1 MKVIM
6 LKDVKG
12 VGKVNQILE
21 VKDGYAANYL
31 IPNRLA
37 VKYTDRSIE
46 VLSEQKKN
54 EELKI
59 KELTAKAQEKAKLL
73 ENITLEFEAKCGS
86 DGRMIGTISYKQIEK
101 ELLDKHH
108 IEIDKRK
115 FVDNFK
121 VNAFGIT
128 NLKIELYKN
137 VFGTVKVHVSEE
149 K

>member
-37 VKYTDRSIE
+37 VKYTERSIE
-46 VLSEQKKN
+46 VLAEQKRS
-54 EELKI
+54 EEEKI
-59 KELTAKAQEKAKLL
+59 KELTKKAQEKAKIL
-73 ENITLEFEAKCGS
+73 EGITVEFKAKCGS
-86 DGRMIGTISYKQIEK
+86 DGRMIGTISYKQIEQ
-101 ELLDKHH
+101 ELLKKHQV
-108 IEIDKRK
+108 EIDKRK

-121 VNAFGIT
+121 VNAFGVT
-128 NLKIELYKN
+128 NLKIEIYKN
-137 VFGTVKVHVSEE
+137 VYGIVKVHVSEE
-149 K
+149 

>member
-1 MKVIM
+1 MKIIL

-12 VGKVNQILE
+12 VGKVNQILD

-73 ENITLEFEAKCGS
+73 ENIT
-86 DGRMIGTISYKQIEK
+86 
-101 ELLDKHH
+101 
-108 IEIDKRK
+108 
-115 FVDNFK
+115 
-121 VNAFGIT
+121 
-128 NLKIELYKN
+128 
-137 VFGTVKVHVSEE
+137 
-149 K
+149 

>member
-37 VKYTDRSIE
+37 VKYTERSIE
-46 VLSEQKKN
+46 VLAEQKRS
-54 EELKI
+54 EEEKI
-59 KELTAKAQEKAKLL
+59 KELTKKAQEKAKIL
-73 ENITLEFEAKCGS
+73 EGITVEFKAKCGS
-86 DGRMIGTISYKQIEK
+86 DGRMIGTISYKQIEQ
-101 ELLDKHH
+101 ELLKKHQV
-108 IEIDKRK
+108 EIDKRK

-121 VNAFGIT
+121 VNAFGVT

-137 VFGTVKVHVSEE
+137 VYGIVKVHVSGE
-149 K
+149 

>member
-37 VKYTDRSIE
+37 VKYTERSIE
-46 VLSEQKKN
+46 VLAEQKRS
-54 EELKI
+54 EEEKI
-59 KELTAKAQEKAKLL
+59 KQLTKKAQEKAKIL
-73 ENITLEFEAKCGS
+73 EGITVEFKAKCGS
-86 DGRMIGTISYKQIEK
+86 DGRMIGTISYKQIEQ
-101 ELLDKHH
+101 ELLKKHQV
-108 IEIDKRK
+108 EIDKRK

-121 VNAFGIT
+121 VNAFGVT

-137 VFGTVKVHVSEE
+137 VYGIVKVHVSEE
-149 K
+149 

>member
-37 VKYTDRSIE
+37 VKYTERSIE
-46 VLSEQKKN
+46 VLAEQKRS
-54 EELKI
+54 EEEKI
-59 KELTAKAQEKAKLL
+59 KELTKKAQEKAKIL
-73 ENITLEFEAKCGS
+73 EGITVEFKTKCGS
-86 DGRMIGTISYKQIEK
+86 DGRMIGTISYKQIEQ
-101 ELLDKHH
+101 ELLKKHQV
-108 IEIDKRK
+108 EIDKRK

-121 VNAFGIT
+121 VNAFGVT

-137 VFGTVKVHVSEE
+137 VYGIVKVHVSEE
-149 K
+149 

>member
-37 VKYTDRSIE
+37 VKYTERSIE
-46 VLSEQKKN
+46 VLAEQKRS
-54 EELKI
+54 EEEKI
-59 KELTAKAQEKAKLL
+59 KELTKKAQEKAKIL
-73 ENITLEFEAKCGS
+73 EGITVEFKAKCGS
-86 DGRMIGTISYKQIEK
+86 DGRMIGTISYKQIEQ
-101 ELLDKHH
+101 ELLKKHQV
-108 IEIDKRK
+108 EIDKRK

-121 VNAFGIT
+121 VNAFGVT
-128 NLKIELYKN
+128 SLKIELYKN
-137 VFGTVKVHVSEE
+137 VYGIVKVHVSEE
-149 K
+149 

>member
-37 VKYTDRSIE
+37 VKYTERSIE
-46 VLSEQKKN
+46 VLAEQKRS
-54 EELKI
+54 EEEKI
-59 KELTAKAQEKAKLL
+59 KELTKKAQEKAKIL
-73 ENITLEFEAKCGS
+73 EGITVEFKAKCGS
-86 DGRMIGTISYKQIEK
+86 DGRMIGTISYKQIEQ
-101 ELLDKHH
+101 ELLKKHQV
-108 IEIDKRK
+108 EIDKRK

-121 VNAFGIT
+121 VNAFGVT

-137 VFGTVKVHVSEE
+137 VYGIVKVHVSEE
-149 K
+149 

>member
-37 VKYTDRSIE
+37 VKYTERSIE
-46 VLSEQKKN
+46 VLAEQKRS
-54 EELKI
+54 EEEKI
-59 KELTAKAQEKAKLL
+59 KELTKKAQEKAKIL
-73 ENITLEFEAKCGS
+73 EGITVEFKAKCGS
-86 DGRMIGTISYKQIEK
+86 DGRMIGTISYKQIEQ
-101 ELLDKHH
+101 ELLKKHQV
-108 IEIDKRK
+108 EIDKRK

-121 VNAFGIT
+121 VNAFGVT

-137 VFGTVKVHVSEE
+137 VYGIVKVHISEE
-149 K
+149 